1 MPETQANCYI
11 KFMFMFVIVAVD
23 AVVFNIG
30 GDGGGLCMCACTRVC
45 VCMCVCVCVCVPR
58 METKELSFRSLGAA
72 RVNDPSAVGKETRD
86 VAFWHAVT
94 MLKNNLHSPLEYLH

>member
-30 GDGGGLCMCACTRVC
+30 GDGGGLCMCARTRARSPLSGRVC
-45 VCMCVCVCVCVPR
+45 LCAHMWVGH
-58 METKELSFRSLGAA
+58 LHA
-72 RVNDPSAVGKETRD
+72 RAQK
-86 VAFWHAVT
+86 
-94 MLKNNLHSPLEYLH
+94 